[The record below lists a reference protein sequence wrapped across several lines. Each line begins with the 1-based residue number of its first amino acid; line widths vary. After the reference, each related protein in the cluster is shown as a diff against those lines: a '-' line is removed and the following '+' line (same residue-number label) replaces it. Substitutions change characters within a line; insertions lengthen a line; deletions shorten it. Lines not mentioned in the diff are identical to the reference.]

1 MSKPPILLAT
11 QNLHK
16 INEIKQICNNI
27 EFTVPK
33 EVLEIPETGQTY
45 VENALIKV
53 QAWSRYYPQSY
64 ILSDDSGLEVKA
76 LNNAPGVISADWAGI
91 NAPQGALIT
100 KLLTKMENI
109 FDRTAKFVC
118 YALLLAPN
126 GNIFISRG
134 ECFGRI
140 AYDCQGTHNFGFDPV
155 FLPQE
160 YEYKKSFAELT
171 IQEKNSI
178 SHRSKAL
185 AGINDF
191 WDIFYG

>member
-11 QNLHK
+11 QNPHK
-16 INEIKQICNNI
+16 INEIKEICNNI
-27 EFTVPK
+27 EFIVP
-33 EVLEIPETGQTY
+33 EEALEILETGQTY
-45 VENALIKV
+45 VANALIKA
-53 QAWSRYYPQSY
+53 QIWSRYYPQSY

-76 LNNAPGVISADWAGI
+76 LDNAPGVVSADWAGI
-91 NAPQGALIT
+91 NAPQDALIS

-109 FDRTAKFVC
+109 SDRTAKFVS

-126 GNIFISRG
+126 GNIFASRG

-140 AYDCQGTHNFGFDPV
+140 AYHYQGTHNFGFDPV

-178 SHRSKAL
+178 SHRAKAL
-185 AGINDF
+185 AGIKDF
-191 WDIFYG
+191 WDIFYA